1 MNSPILRKAPIQIL
15 KENGINY
22 LYHITHKKNLKS
34 ILRFGLLSRNLCIE
48 KGLAVEEIGDTEIK
62 ERRGM
67 TMLPYSGLRL
77 NDYVP
82 LYFNPRN
89 AMMYKVCKR
98 FNANN
103 LVVLAYDLMV
113 ILISGTIFTDANAA
127 SVDANFYYRK
137 SELEKF
143 DWKIIKS
150 KDWSFGG
157 ITFREIKQKMMA
169 EVLVKERIPRKYLK
183 KLICNSLESV
193 EDIKSLVKG
202 KVEIE
207 VSEGMFFY

>member
-1 MNSPILRKAPIQIL
+1 MDSPILRKAPIQIL
-15 KENGINY
+15 KENGIDY
-22 LYHITHKKNLKS
+22 LYRITHKKNLKS

-98 FNANN
+98 FNASN
-103 LVVLAYDLMV
+103 LVVLAYDLMM

-127 SVDANFYYRK
+127 SEVANFYYRK

-143 DWKIIKS
+143 DWKIIQS
-150 KDWSFGG
+150 KDWSLGG

>member
-1 MNSPILRKAPIQIL
+1 MDSPILRKAPIQIL
-15 KENGINY
+15 KENGIDY
-22 LYHITHKKNLKS
+22 LYRITHKKNLKS

-98 FNANN
+98 FNASN
-103 LVVLAYDLMV
+103 LVVLAYDLMM

-127 SVDANFYYRK
+127 SEVANFYYRK

-143 DWKIIKS
+143 DWKIIQS
-150 KDWSFGG
+150 KDWSLGG
-157 ITFREIKQKMMA
+157 ITFREIKQKMRA